1 MTLFDELFFRFRRH
15 SRFLML
21 IVLLPVLT
29 AVILSLVLP
38 KEYLSRSSVLPVN
51 SRLSDKAR
59 FSSEEIA
66 ELYSAFGTGDDLDR
80 LYATARSA
88 SVIMKMVD
96 SFNLT
101 GYYRLQHKKSFAR
114 EAAAKQLTSSIDIR
128 KTEYGELQIRVWD
141 KEPQMASYICN
152 AIVDRIDKIHKEL
165 YQDFYA
171 GSVQKMEQIYSQK
184 LSVARTADPGMEKN
198 DSSLFLPDE
207 LAAYRKSITDLRMAM
222 QNPPPSLM
230 ILEKA
235 YPSVKPDKP
244 KLWLNVLLTF
254 LVSLFTGVAAVLLFT
269 SDKSRES

>member
-1 MTLFDELFFRFRRH
+1 
-15 SRFLML
+15 
-21 IVLLPVLT
+21 
-29 AVILSLVLP
+29 
-38 KEYLSRSSVLPVN
+38 
-51 SRLSDKAR
+51 
-59 FSSEEIA
+59 
-66 ELYSAFGTGDDLDR
+66 
-80 LYATARSA
+80 
-88 SVIMKMVD
+88 
-96 SFNLT
+96 
-101 GYYRLQHKKSFAR
+101 
-114 EAAAKQLTSSIDIR
+114 
-128 KTEYGELQIRVWD
+128 
-141 KEPQMASYICN
+141 
-152 AIVDRIDKIHKEL
+152 
-165 YQDFYA
+165 
-171 GSVQKMEQIYSQK
+171 MEQIYSQK